1 MKKHKLK
8 VYLEKQQYQ
17 IVGNSLI
24 CTTWSS
30 LILQIPQHAQLN
42 SFLWREMQCKRQ
54 RTGDEMTSVKTEGY
68 QSLTILV
75 ISVVKLIGFYCIQ
88 TNALFLL
95 RQMCDP
101 WQSLAP
107 RQSIQMKE
115 QIYSP
120 LGAHC
125 KNQSCC
131 PRHFIVRDTA

>member
-95 RQMCDP
+95 R
-101 WQSLAP
+101 
-107 RQSIQMKE
+107 
-115 QIYSP
+115 
-120 LGAHC
+120 
-125 KNQSCC
+125 
-131 PRHFIVRDTA
+131 